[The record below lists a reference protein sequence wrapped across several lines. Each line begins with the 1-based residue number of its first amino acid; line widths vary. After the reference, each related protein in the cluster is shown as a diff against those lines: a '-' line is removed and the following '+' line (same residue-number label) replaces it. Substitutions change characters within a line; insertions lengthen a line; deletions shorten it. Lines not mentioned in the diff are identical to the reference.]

1 MRVHV
6 WIFQAIGYCT
16 WKRYRHPTVPMPA
29 VNEKRLHTF
38 FNRTYQQWPK
48 TAVSL
53 QKTGDQMMGLKLNDA
68 TSNLQHA
75 CLVARVRDFWKTM
88 VRFYRY
94 RGDVKIREQRYHERV
109 PCMFL
114 LCVWN
119 FVTTPCCCQ
128 ARRAKSS
135 PFLIFA
141 VAITEQKISTLWSP
155 LPLLDMKLPLVSRMQ
170 NRVNEWT

>member
-94 RGDVKIREQRYHERV
+94 RGDVKIREQRYHEQV
-109 PCMFL
+109 PCIFL
-114 LCVWN
+114 LCGVEFCYHTMLLPSEACKKFSIPDFCCRHHRAEN
-119 FVTTPCCCQ
+119 FNSVVTAATPRHEITPCISH
-128 ARRAKSS
+128 AK
-135 PFLIFA
+135 
-141 VAITEQKISTLWSP
+141 QG
-155 LPLLDMKLPLVSRMQ
+155 Q
-170 NRVNEWT
+170 